1 MSIIIETRKNIEP
14 VNISAINT
22 KQKLQNIKDKKTIDA
37 MIIVNMV
44 SKLTNVTKSDFFH
57 NSRCK
62 AHIAEARQ
70 LAMYLLHVTS
80 GRSMSEVG
88 RFFGRDRTTVSHA
101 CAKIEDRRDDME
113 FDEFVAQLENKIFAI
128 LEQNNNDQSED

>member
-1 MSIIIETRKNIEP
+1 MPIIIETRKNTEP
-14 VNISAINT
+14 ANISIING
-22 KQKLQNIKDKKTIDA
+22 KQGRQNVNDKKPIDA

-44 SKLTNVTKSDFFH
+44 SKLTNVARADFFH

-70 LAMYLLHVTS
+70 LAMYLLHITS

-101 CAKIEDRRDDME
+101 CAKIEDRRDNME
-113 FDEFVAQLENKIFAI
+113 FDELVTQLEDEIFAI
-128 LEQNNNDQSED
+128 MEQNNANLG